1 MAEQEAVAQG
11 VIRREEMPY
20 LSMYG
25 TANVLYD
32 EQEDAYS
39 HPIKSDKYRF
49 GEYVGLRVE
58 VSGPVSEVGKELAVM
73 NVTRIQLSP
82 KR

>member
-49 GEYVGLRVE
+49 GEYVGE

-73 NVTRIQLSP
+73 NVIRIQLSP